1 MQNNTVTQLNLPV
14 SKIQILESNLVKSNS
29 ASYEADF
36 GQHRFGSEL
45 IAISQPYVSQV
56 EALRVLRGQLMMR
69 WFDDEH
75 RSLAIVS
82 AKAGEGCSYLAANL
96 AVIFAQLGQRTLLID
111 ANLRDPRQ
119 HHIFKLKANIGLSD
133 ILAGRADL
141 GSATQLESVEN
152 LSILS
157 AGAVASNPLE
167 LLSRAS
173 FKGLMKQAAAQ
184 YNVVLVDTTPVTI
197 TADAQATVA
206 HCGSALLVSRLN
218 HTKFS
223 DLTEMRDQIVITGA
237 QIVGSVIND
246 F

>member
-1 MQNNTVTQLNLPV
+1 MQNNTVTQLNLPA
-14 SKIQILESNLVKSNS
+14 SKIQTLEPNLGKSNG
-29 ASYEADF
+29 ASHETDF
-36 GQHRFGSEL
+36 GQGRFGSEL
-45 IAISQPYVSQV
+45 IAISQPYAPQV

-96 AVIFAQLGQRTLLID
+96 ALIFAQLGQRTLLID

-119 HHIFKLKANIGLSD
+119 HLIFKLKANIGLSD

-157 AGAVASNPLE
+157 AGSVALNPLE

-173 FKGLMKQAAAQ
+173 FKGLIKQTLGQ
-184 YNVVLVDTTPVTI
+184 YDVVLVDTTPVTMI
-197 TADAQATVA
+197 ADAQATVA
-206 HCGSALLVSRLN
+206 QCGSALLVSRLN

-223 DLTEMRDQIVITGA
+223 DLTDMRDQIAITGA

>member
-14 SKIQILESNLVKSNS
+14 SKIQTLEPNLGKSNG

-36 GQHRFGSEL
+36 DQNRFGSEL
-45 IAISQPYVSQV
+45 IAISQPYAPQV

-119 HHIFKLKANIGLSD
+119 HQIFKLKANIGLSD

-141 GSATQLESVEN
+141 GLATQLESVEN

-184 YNVVLVDTTPVTI
+184 YDVVLVDTTPVTM

-223 DLTEMRDQIVITGA
+223 DLTEMRDQIAITGA

>member
-1 MQNNTVTQLNLPV
+1 
-14 SKIQILESNLVKSNS
+14 
-29 ASYEADF
+29 
-36 GQHRFGSEL
+36 
-45 IAISQPYVSQV
+45 
-56 EALRVLRGQLMMR
+56 VLRGQLMMR

-75 RSLAIVS
+75 RSLAVVS
-82 AKAGEGCSYLAANL
+82 TKSGEGCSYLAANL
-96 AVIFAQLGQRTLLID
+96 AVVFAQLGQRTLLVD

-173 FKGLMKQAAAQ
+173 FKGLIKQAAAQ

-218 HTKFS
+218 YTKFS
-223 DLTEMRDQIVITGA
+223 DLTEMRDQIAITGA